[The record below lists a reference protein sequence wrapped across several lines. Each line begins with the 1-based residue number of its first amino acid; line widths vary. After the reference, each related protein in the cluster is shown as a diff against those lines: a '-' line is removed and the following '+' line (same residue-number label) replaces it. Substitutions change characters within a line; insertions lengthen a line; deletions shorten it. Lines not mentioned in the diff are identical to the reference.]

1 MRPHPSCPRP
11 LFLFRSPSWVEMLRE
26 RASAPDRTM
35 DRDHRRFDRHTPVSI
50 QMPDSLIEQLS
61 KDVSLLA
68 SLVLHSARKQP
79 RPRRLRRCR
88 QTDRSTALWH
98 MTHLGEPQSAAG
110 VPALVP
116 GDRADQPRL
125 AGMDG
130 LLKKG
135 LGKTGD
141 HMNVPVDVASLVQ
154 QPAQVAGLR
163 GSRRR
168 RRWDRY
174 RAFGRRRGIM
184 RDNRW
189 TLSTWWILTT
199 SEGSGRTPLPH
210 QLKTPR
216 AHY

>member
-1 MRPHPSCPRP
+1 MNLGWLGWMNFSR
-11 LFLFRSPSWVEMLRE
+11 
-26 RASAPDRTM
+26 RA
-35 DRDHRRFDRHTPVSI
+35 
-50 QMPDSLIEQLS
+50 LE
-61 KDVSLLA
+61 
-68 SLVLHSARKQP
+68 
-79 RPRRLRRCR
+79 
-88 QTDRSTALWH
+88 
-98 MTHLGEPQSAAG
+98 
-110 VPALVP
+110 
-116 GDRADQPRL
+116 
-125 AGMDG
+125 
-130 LLKKG
+130 
-135 LGKTGD
+135 KTGD

-199 SEGSGRTPLPH
+199 SEGSGPTPLPH

-216 AHY
+216 APLILNGFQTGVAASPVCQFAGLMTRTSMTPPAPAALAALCSTGKERLMTACPAGHTASWRATWATPTTARTSCLCIPRPER

>member
-1 MRPHPSCPRP
+1 
-11 LFLFRSPSWVEMLRE
+11 
-26 RASAPDRTM
+26 M
-35 DRDHRRFDRHTPVSI
+35 D
-50 QMPDSLIEQLS
+50 E
-61 KDVSLLA
+61 
-68 SLVLHSARKQP
+68 
-79 RPRRLRRCR
+79 
-88 QTDRSTALWH
+88 
-98 MTHLGEPQSAAG
+98 
-110 VPALVP
+110 
-116 GDRADQPRL
+116 
-125 AGMDG
+125 

-189 TLSTWWILTT
+189 ALSTWWILYT

-216 AHY
+216 ALLILNGSQTGVAASPVCQFAGSMTKTSMTPPVPAALAALCSTGSERMSRHAGAGASRRSIERRAPTASWRATWATPTTARTSCLCIPRPER